1 LTNRKIDITKYIAT
15 QEGLSLEDPY
25 LRRLLSAWWQNPRLK
40 EVGGLRLTEQGFEIM
55 SKHFKSHMV
64 RFEEE
69 LKLKFSNQLVLRLDK
84 FITCPWYI
92 THRAVWVFD
101 DKMAIQLVL
110 FSGNIEKFTTAKAK
124 SLDRSQD

>member
-1 LTNRKIDITKYIAT
+1 
-15 QEGLSLEDPY
+15 
-25 LRRLLSAWWQNPRLK
+25 
-40 EVGGLRLTEQGFEIM
+40 
-55 SKHFKSHMV
+55 MV